1 MKGLIFPKKSY
12 DFLSQFFVWNDKDV
26 VPTKSQGYLFWNGLT
41 SKMDKNIVKIWINL
55 TLKRGTSYIF
65 LKSLITS
72 KSLKRISRIF
82 LRYEKGL

>member
-26 VPTKSQGYLFWNGLT
+26 VPKNHKDTSFGMDLT
-41 SKMDKNIVKIWINL
+41 SKMDIKNVKIWINL

-72 KSLKRISRIF
+72 KSLKIISRIF
-82 LRYEKGL
+82 